1 MKKLQYLFHTF
12 SYLNYF
18 YGKVTNFREKVMQ
31 MKKFVLIVAGGRGS
45 RMKQAVPKQFAEIA
59 GKPILMHTFE
69 AFLKYDERMEFF
81 LVLPETEITD
91 WKKLCEK
98 NNFNLQLTLV
108 AGGETRFQSVKNGLA
123 KIVDE
128 GIVFIHDGV
137 RPFVSVQ
144 TIENCYKMALEKGN
158 ALPVIPVSESV
169 REILNGGNRA
179 VDRRNFFM
187 VQTPQTFR
195 VSAIKN
201 AYNQNYSEKFTDDA
215 SVLESR
221 GETINLVEGN
231 RENLK
236 ITYPADLKIARAFSN
251 T

>member
-1 MKKLQYLFHTF
+1 
-12 SYLNYF
+12 
-18 YGKVTNFREKVMQ
+18 

-59 GKPILMHTFE
+59 GKPILMHTFD
-69 AFLKYDERMEFF
+69 AFLKYDEAMDFF
-81 LVLPETEITD
+81 LVLPETEIPV
-91 WKKLCEK
+91 WKKLCK
-98 NNFNLQLTLV
+98 KHDFNLQHSLV
-108 AGGETRFQSVKNGLA
+108 AGGETRFHSVKNGLA
-123 KIVDE
+123 EIGEE

-144 TIENCYKMALEKGN
+144 TIENCYKMASEKGN

-169 REILNGGNRA
+169 REVLNGGTRA
-179 VDRRNFFM
+179 VNRSNFFM

-201 AYNQNYSEKFTDDA
+201 AYNQNYSEKFTDDV
-215 SVLESR
+215 SVLESS

-231 RENLK
+231 RENIK
-236 ITYPADLKIARAFSN
+236 ITWSADLKIARALMNS
-251 T
+251 

>member
-1 MKKLQYLFHTF
+1 
-12 SYLNYF
+12 
-18 YGKVTNFREKVMQ
+18 
-31 MKKFVLIVAGGRGS
+31 MKKFVLIVAGGRGN
-45 RMKQAVPKQFAEIA
+45 RMKQSVPKQFTEIA

-69 AFLKYDERMEFF
+69 AFLKYDEGMNFM
-81 LVLPETEITD
+81 LVLPENEIKG
-91 WKKLCEK
+91 WKKLCK
-98 NNFNLQLTLV
+98 KHNFNQQHTLV
-108 AGGETRFQSVKNGLA
+108 TGGETRFQSVKNGLET
-123 KIVDE
+123 IGDE

-144 TIENCYKMALEKGN
+144 TIENCYKMAKEKGN

-169 REILNGGNRA
+169 REVLNGNSRA
-179 VDRRNFFM
+179 VDRNRFFM

-221 GETINLVEGN
+221 DEIINMVEGN
-231 RENLK
+231 RENIK
-236 ITYPADLKIARAFSN
+236 ITYPADLKIARAFVN
-251 T
+251 F